1 MKSQTTRVSQA
12 IQKKQAKQ
20 AKQATPGQR
29 TINPNLVIIYL
40 CILFAFFISA
50 FSYNLLPPTMITH
63 WGLNGEANGFSSK
76 EMGLAI
82 IPVLM
87 TIIIAV
93 LYYLP
98 KLDPFR
104 KNMESIQEEYQKF
117 IAVFSGFM
125 LYIQIIVILLNLGI
139 PLQIGVLFSP
149 AFAALFYSVGNLIG
163 KAKRNYF
170 IGIRTPWTLSSDTVW
185 DKTHKLGEKLF
196 KGTAIL
202 CIFGII
208 LPNYFIILLLVPLII
223 GSIGLIIYS
232 YKEYKKEQ
240 K

>member
-1 MKSQTTRVSQA
+1 M
-12 IQKKQAKQ
+12 KKQIKSTKKAVRR
-20 AKQATPGQR
+20 PL
-29 TINPNLVIIYL
+29 NSSLVIIYL

-63 WGLNGEANGFSSK
+63 WGFYGEANGFSSK
-76 EMGLAI
+76 EIGLAI

-98 KLDPFR
+98 KLDPFK
-104 KNMESIQEEYQKF
+104 KNMESIQGEYQKF

-125 LYIQIIVILLNLGI
+125 LYLQMIIIMLNLGV
-139 PLQIGVLFSP
+139 PLKIGALFSP
-149 AFAALFYSVGNLIG
+149 AFAVLFYSAGNLVG
-163 KAKRNYF
+163 KVKRNYF
-170 IGIRTPWTLSSDTVW
+170 IGIRTPWTLNSDTVW
-185 DKTHKLGEKLF
+185 NKTHKLGEKLF

-202 CIFGII
+202 CLLGLI
-208 LPNYFIILLLVPLII
+208 LPDYFIVFLLAPLLL
-223 GSIGLIIYS
+223 GSIGLVIYS